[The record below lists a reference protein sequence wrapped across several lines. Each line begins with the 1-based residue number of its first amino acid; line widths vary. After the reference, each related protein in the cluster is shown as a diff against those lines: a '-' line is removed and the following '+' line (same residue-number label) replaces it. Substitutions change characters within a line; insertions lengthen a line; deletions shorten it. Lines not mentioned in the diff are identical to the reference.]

1 MSCASHLRPLHGGPQ
16 AEEAQVPGLNV
27 DSVSYGCEKTAVS
40 RIALSEL
47 IGMGQAE
54 RDTRLAFLG
63 LDEARRAHL
72 RSLSGFVEEIADE
85 LVERF
90 YQHLHAFDETRAL
103 LQDPQLVIRVKAAQR
118 SHLIRLTSAEFDSDY
133 FDSRLHVGMTHA
145 RIGLEPKWYIGAYM
159 TQLAV
164 LYAELF
170 KRFDDPQRIA
180 KSIDALTAVVML
192 DIELAIDAYIYGGF
206 VEKSLADAHRSA
218 AEQATAALA
227 ARDEQEARKE
237 ELLRMVI
244 HDIRSP
250 VTAMMSTARVGL
262 RRASDIQVPPGKQFR
277 LIEDTGAHVLEI
289 IDNMLTIARVT
300 RGEMPV
306 KVESFDLARQ
316 IAECVRE
323 LTEYAGQAQH
333 SLFYCG
339 VESAQVEGLDSG
351 LVRRIVSNL
360 ITNAIRHTPAGTRI
374 DVCCDFEAGRCA
386 VTVADDGPGI
396 PREVVERINAVSG
409 DTGPRSEGA
418 YLDSGLGLPFCRL
431 AAERLAGRLLFE
443 ASGPA
448 GSRIV
453 VDLPA
458 ARATD

>member
-1 MSCASHLRPLHGGPQ
+1 MQGAGRRRPP
-16 AEEAQVPGLNV
+16 
-27 DSVSYGCEKTAVS
+27 T
-40 RIALSEL
+40 
-47 IGMGQAE
+47 
-54 RDTRLAFLG
+54 
-63 LDEARRAHL
+63 EARRDHL
-72 RSLSGFVEEIADE
+72 RSLSGFVEEVADE

-90 YQHLHAFDETRAL
+90 YEQLHAFDETRVL
-103 LQDPQLVIRVKAAQR
+103 LQDPQLVVRLKAAQR
-118 SHLIRLTSAEFDSDY
+118 SHLIRLTSAEFDADY
-133 FDSRLHVGMTHA
+133 FESRLHVGLTHA

-164 LYAELF
+164 LYAELS
-170 KRFDDPQRIA
+170 KRFDDPQWIA
-180 KSIDALTAVVML
+180 KSVDVLTTVVML
-192 DIELAIDAYIYGGF
+192 DIQLAIDAYIYGGF
-206 VEKSLADAHRSA
+206 VERSLADAHRSA

-262 RRASDIQVPPGKQFR
+262 RKAHDIKVPPGKQFR

-306 KVESFDLARQ
+306 KAESFDLAQQ

-323 LTEYAGQAQH
+323 LSEYAAQAQH
-333 SLFYCG
+333 SLFYRG
-339 VESAQVEGLDSG
+339 VEFAQVEKLDSG
-351 LVRRIVSNL
+351 IIRRIVSNL

-374 DVCCDFEAGRCA
+374 DVGCALDAGRCV

-396 PREVVERINAVSG
+396 PRDVVERINAASG
-409 DTGPRSEGA
+409 ETGPRSEGA
-418 YLDSGLGLPFCRL
+418 YLDSGLGLPSCRL
-431 AAERLAGRLLFE
+431 AAERLDGQLLFE
-443 ASGPA
+443 ATGPA
-448 GSRIV
+448 GSRV
-453 VDLPA
+453 VIDLPA
-458 ARATD
+458 ARAAD